1 LISRRRVIEP
11 GSRNAVQKFN
21 DCFELLEPLPQKAL
35 DILGVLGADG
45 VASEAVRVAGCCKS
59 NVTYWKNKF
68 LKAGAL
74 RLKVDGIVKY
84 YELTSYGFLS
94 TFLDQTLVKVS

>member
-1 LISRRRVIEP
+1 MCAELGADFLVSRRQSIEP
-11 GSRNAVQKFN
+11 SSKGAVQRFN

-59 NVTYWKNKF
+59 NVTYWK
-68 LKAGAL
+68 
-74 RLKVDGIVKY
+74 
-84 YELTSYGFLS
+84 TSS
-94 TFLDQTLVKVS
+94 